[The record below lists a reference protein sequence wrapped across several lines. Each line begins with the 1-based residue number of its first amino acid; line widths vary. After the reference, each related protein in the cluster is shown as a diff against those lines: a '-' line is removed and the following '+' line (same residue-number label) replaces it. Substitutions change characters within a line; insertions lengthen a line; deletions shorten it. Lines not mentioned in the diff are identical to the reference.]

1 MKKTLFPILAL
12 LGGCSHSSLLELNK
26 YGLGPAD
33 TVLIDLSFR
42 DVKYDSSV
50 LEGRIELYA
59 MEDVDVPNILGWKT
73 LILDRAWTC
82 DTHDDIALA
91 HVDYAAN
98 PDDRQDV
105 LRLRKG
111 DIYGGHM
118 TFPVSLAKEGG
129 PNCLRYEIV
138 YAPDGQFHGS
148 LAIKVAGTAT
158 RESAAPRP

>member
-1 MKKTLFPILAL
+1 MKKFLAL
-12 LGGCSHSSLLELNK
+12 LALLSGCSHSSILKLNE

-33 TVLIDLSFR
+33 TALIDLTFR
-42 DVKYDSSV
+42 DVKYDGSM
-50 LEGRIELYA
+50 LEGRVELYA

-82 DTHDDIALA
+82 DTHEDIGLA

-111 DIYGGHM
+111 DIYGGQM
-118 TFPVSLAKEGG
+118 NFPVSLAKEGG
-129 PNCLRYEIV
+129 PNCIRYEIV
-138 YAPDGQFHGS
+138 YAPDGQFHGN
-148 LAIKVAGTAT
+148 LAIKVAGTAK
-158 RESAAPRP
+158 REPTAPSP